1 MHPRVPPIP
10 ENAAEQSRSDQAVL
24 CSVSGS
30 GLTRGGMPL
39 QILSF
44 TFTTGKVIVMD
55 RPRGFTLVELLVVIA
70 VIGVLLGLLL
80 PAVQASRE
88 SARRTNCASNLRQV
102 GLAIT
107 RFCDT
112 HHGRWPAFSHT
123 SDPDPVTGKY
133 TKAWIYTIAPY
144 VEDVDAIRICPS
156 DQLGHLRLLG
166 KGTSYTLNGYLSKE
180 PPPRYRFDNRRKV
193 ASMSQTIVAF
203 ELSEQQD
210 SGAQRTQN
218 PADIDPYKDHVHS
231 FNWFKTSNINNKQV
245 TTAIASE
252 VAIDRHNGTSHFLY
266 ADGHV
271 EVISV
276 EQIEEWATRPFDFAK
291 PPS

>member
-1 MHPRVPPIP
+1 MNR
-10 ENAAEQSRSDQAVL
+10 Q
-24 CSVSGS
+24 
-30 GLTRGGMPL
+30 
-39 QILSF
+39 
-44 TFTTGKVIVMD
+44 
-55 RPRGFTLVELLVVIA
+55 RGFTLIELLVVIA
-70 VIGVLLGLLL
+70 VIGLLVGLLL
-80 PAVQASRE
+80 PAVQAARE

-107 RFCDT
+107 QFCDT
-112 HHGRWPAFSHT
+112 HHGRLPETTHT
-123 SDPDPVTGKY
+123 VEPDPVTGQF

-144 VEDVDAIRICPS
+144 MEDVDAIRICPS

-166 KGTSYTLNGYLSKE
+166 KGTSYTFNGYLSKE
-180 PPPRYRFDNRRKV
+180 APRLSRFDNRRKV

-203 ELSEQQD
+203 ELSEKKD
-210 SGAQRTQN
+210 IGAQKSQN
-218 PADIDPYKDHVHS
+218 PADIDPYNDHVHS
-231 FNWFKTSNINNKQV
+231 FNWFNASNINNKAV
-245 TTAIASE
+245 STFIGNE

>member
-1 MHPRVPPIP
+1 MER
-10 ENAAEQSRSDQAVL
+10 R
-24 CSVSGS
+24 
-30 GLTRGGMPL
+30 
-39 QILSF
+39 
-44 TFTTGKVIVMD
+44 
-55 RPRGFTLVELLVVIA
+55 RGFTLIELLVVIA
-70 VIGVLLGLLL
+70 VIGLLVGLLL

-102 GLAIT
+102 GLAIAQ
-107 RFCDT
+107 FCDT
-112 HHGRWPAFSHT
+112 HHGRWPETSHT
-123 SDPDPVTGKY
+123 VQPDPVTGKF

-144 VEDVDAIRICPS
+144 MEDVDAIRICPS
-156 DQLGHLRLLG
+156 DQLGHLRMLG

-180 PPPRYRFDNRRKV
+180 ARPPFDTRRKV
-193 ASMSQTIVAF
+193 ASTSQTIVAF
-203 ELSEQQD
+203 ELSEQKD
-210 SGAQRTQN
+210 LGLAKTED
-218 PADIDPYKDHVHS
+218 PANIEVTNDHVHS
-231 FNWFKTSNINNKQV
+231 FKWFDTSNINNKEV
-245 TTAIASE
+245 AAYISKE